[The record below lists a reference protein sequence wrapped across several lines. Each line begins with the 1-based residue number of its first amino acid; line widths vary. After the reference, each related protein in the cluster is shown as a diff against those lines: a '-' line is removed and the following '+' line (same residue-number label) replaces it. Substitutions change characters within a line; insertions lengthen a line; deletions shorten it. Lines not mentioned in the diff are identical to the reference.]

1 MTETES
7 HLAVCLGLLLNALAA
22 DETPVRSGEAVK
34 RLESARE
41 AAAKAL
47 IQHRIRRGGDW
58 RPAPDTKSFFEQWRR
73 MNFGGRG
80 GDGGSR

>member
-7 HLAVCLGLLLNALAA
+7 HLAVCLGLLLNALA
-22 DETPVRSGEAVK
+22 DEAPMRSAETVK

-80 GDGGSR
+80 GEGGSR

>member
-1 MTETES
+1 MES

-22 DETPVRSGEAVK
+22 EEAPARSADALK
-34 RLESARE
+34 RLETARE

-47 IQHRIRRGGDW
+47 IQHRIRRGVDW

-73 MNFGGRG
+73 MNPGARSGEGTAR
-80 GDGGSR
+80 